1 MGEEPST
8 SGSAV
13 SVEARDPDKIR
24 REMEATRQE
33 LGDTIQALAE
43 KTDVRA
49 QAKHKLEESNA
60 YVSKKK
66 DDLLGKKD
74 DLLAKARETSPE
86 SLVSA
91 VHHAAHKARQNPIE
105 LAAVSA
111 FALGFVVGR
120 RAKCP
125 TRRSRPS

>member
-1 MGEEPST
+1 MGEEPSK

-13 SVEARDPDKIR
+13 SVETRDPDKIR
-24 REMEATRQE
+24 KEIETTRQE

-43 KTDVRA
+43 ETDVRA
-49 QAKHKLEESNA
+49 HAKRKMEESNA

-66 DDLLGKKD
+66 DDLL
-74 DLLAKARETSPE
+74 AKAKETSPQ

-91 VHHAAHKARQNPIE
+91 VQHAAHKARENPIE
-105 LAAVSA
+105 LATISA

-120 RAKCP
+120 RSSCY
-125 TRRSRPS
+125 RRSRDPS

>member
-1 MGEEPST
+1 MGEEPSK

-24 REMEATRQE
+24 KEIETTRQE
-33 LGDTIQALAE
+33 LGDTIEALAE
-43 KTDVRA
+43 ETDVRA
-49 QAKHKLEESNA
+49 HAKRKMEESNA
-60 YVSKKK
+60 YVSK
-66 DDLLGKKD
+66 KKD

-91 VHHAAHKARQNPIE
+91 VQHAAHKARENPLE
-105 LAAVSA
+105 LATISA

-120 RAKCP
+120 RSSCS
-125 TRRSRPS
+125 TRSPDRS